1 MPHPNHR
8 RRVLRIALFSLAV
21 WAFTALSRGRPH
33 DDAAPVSDA
42 ELAHETRPDMPGW
55 ASSPAPARAVRP
67 MRTRRRLAAN
77 LAFVALFFTGASFSA
92 VAGDNVANL
101 LTDDAPETP
110 NVVEATPVPAGHA
123 VVEDET
129 EAPEAAPAPAP
140 EPAPEAAPAPEVAPA
155 PEAAAAPAEAAPAPE
170 AAPEDASGSEPETLP
185 AEEDLAASAP
195 EDVVAAPAGDAA
207 AAPAP
212 ARPRAKGRQVKA
224 ARPMPKPQ
232 PQHVDPEVHAE
243 NVAATVWLHR
253 ELPDPT
259 PPSLRLAPTTAS
271 RLHAAAKGNGLD
283 WAYLL
288 AVVRA
293 DGAQTA
299 APTRGT
305 TFAETARR
313 LAALRRSSTRWDA
326 ALALTGRT
334 AAADRAVALARYY
347 RAVGLQTLVDGLLAR
362 QDALEEKVLADERV
376 QLYAGGRADVEAGR
390 INVRVLALI
399 EYLAESYGQVT
410 VSSLSSG
417 HRVYA
422 RPGVVSAHTYGQAVD
437 IAGLA
442 NQSIV
447 GHQEPG
453 GLTERAVRDVLLLP
467 AEMRPRQV
475 ISLLGLG
482 GPSFPLANHDDHIH
496 VGF

>member
-1 MPHPNHR
+1 MR
-8 RRVLRIALFSLAV
+8 ARL
-21 WAFTALSRGRPH
+21 GRC
-33 DDAAPVSDA
+33 
-42 ELAHETRPDMPGW
+42 
-55 ASSPAPARAVRP
+55 ARAGAF
-67 MRTRRRLAAN
+67 AAN

-92 VAGDNVANL
+92 FAGDNVADL
-101 LTDDAPETP
+101 LQDDASETL
-110 NVVEATPVPAGHA
+110 NVVEATEVPGGHA
-123 VVEDET
+123 VEEDET
-129 EAPEAAPAPAP
+129 EAPEAAPAPPGACRRRGP
-140 EPAPEAAPAPEVAPA
+140 CARGAPAPEAAPAP
-155 PEAAAAPAEAAPAPE
+155 AEAPAPE
-170 AAPEDASGSEPETLP
+170 AAPEDVSGSEPQAP
-185 AEEDLAASAP
+185 SAAED
-195 EDVVAAPAGDAA
+195 VAAPAPEDAL
-207 AAPAP
+207 PAP
-212 ARPRAKGRQVKA
+212 TSDQQSAHVTRPRASTKGREAKA
-224 ARPMPKPQ
+224 ARPMPRPQ

-271 RLHAAAKGNGLD
+271 RLHSAAKSTGLD

-293 DGAQTA
+293 DGAQSA

-313 LAALRRSSTRWDA
+313 LAALRDGATRWDA
-326 ALALTGRT
+326 ALAFTGRT

-362 QDALEEKVLADERV
+362 QDALEEKVLSDDRV
-376 QLYAGGRADVEAGR
+376 QLYAGGREDVEAGR
-390 INVRVLALI
+390 INVRVLALV

-410 VSSLSSG
+410 VSSLFSG
-417 HRVYA
+417 HRVYS

-437 IAGLA
+437 IAALA
-442 NQSIV
+442 NLPIAGNQ
-447 GHQEPG
+447 QPG

-482 GPSFPLANHDDHIH
+482 GPSFPLADHGDHIH